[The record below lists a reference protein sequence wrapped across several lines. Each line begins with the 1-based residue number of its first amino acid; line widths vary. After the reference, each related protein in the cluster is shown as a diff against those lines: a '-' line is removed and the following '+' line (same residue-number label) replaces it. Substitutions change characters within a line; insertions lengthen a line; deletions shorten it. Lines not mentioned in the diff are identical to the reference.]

1 MKSPRFDVHPSWIIV
16 LAGVSAAMH
25 VGKLPPALPVLQAT
39 LGISLVQAGFLMST
53 VQMAGMA
60 LGLIVGLGAD
70 YLGLR
75 RCMLVG
81 LAVLSTAS
89 FLGGCTDRIAT
100 LLFLRGVE
108 GLGFLLVVMPA
119 PTLIRRTVVAES
131 LGPRLGWWGAYMPL
145 GSAMALLVGPW
156 VLAALH
162 WSFWWWLLGLT
173 SALAWAAVWWFVPES
188 AEETPGVQGHRA
200 RYEWLQRLRL
210 TVRSPGPWLV
220 SLCFAAY
227 SAQWMAVIGF
237 LPMVYSQK
245 GLAAGIAGLL
255 TAVVA
260 LVNVSGN
267 VVSGRLMQ
275 HGWSAVTLLR
285 IGFVCMGLGTV
296 GAFGQWQGEGL
307 AFPLRFASV
316 LVFSAVGGLIPGT
329 LFLMAVRLAP
339 SENTVTTTVGA
350 MQQWSALGQF
360 VGPPLVAWVAAGA
373 GGWQWTWTV
382 TVALC
387 LVGCILAGRIG
398 RGIHTFGR

>member
-1 MKSPRFDVHPSWIIV
+1 MKSSRFRVHPSWIIV
-16 LAGVSAAMH
+16 LAGVSAALH
-25 VGKLPPALPVLQAT
+25 VGKLPPALPVLQVA
-39 LGISLVQAGFLMST
+39 LGISLVEAGFLMSL

-60 LGLIVGLGAD
+60 LGLLVGLGAD
-70 YLGLR
+70 SLGLR

-89 FLGGCTDRIAT
+89 FLGGCADHVAA

-119 PTLIRRTVVAES
+119 PTLIRRTVALEA

-145 GSAMALLVGPW
+145 GSAIALLIGPW
-156 VLAALH
+156 VLADWH
-162 WSFWWWLLGLT
+162 WSVWWWSLGLV
-173 SALAWAAVWWFVPES
+173 SALAWVAVWWAVPEL
-188 AEETPGVQGHRA
+188 AAVRPAAQGPVA
-200 RYEWLQRLRL
+200 RSEWLPRLRL

-220 SLCFAAY
+220 ALCFAAY

-237 LPMVYSQK
+237 LPLVYAQM
-245 GLAAGIAGLL
+245 GLAAGITGVL
-255 TAVVA
+255 TAAVA

-267 VVSGRLMQ
+267 VLSGRLVQ
-275 HGWSAVTLLR
+275 RGWSAATVLQL
-285 IGFVCMGLGTV
+285 GFAAMAVGAV

-307 AFPLRFASV
+307 VLPLRFASV
-316 LVFSAVGGLIPGT
+316 VFFSAVGGLIPGT

-360 VGPPLVAWVAAGA
+360 VGPPLVAWVAAGV
-373 GGWQWTWTV
+373 GGWQWTWVV

-387 LVGCILAGRIG
+387 LVGGALAGRVG
-398 RGIHTFGR
+398 RLC